1 MKSKNMTSLLLDTI
15 QEILFEKEES
25 KECREVHDAQ
35 SLVSTLLAKVNQK
48 GSLPK
53 SIDSNNA

>member
-1 MKSKNMTSLLLDTI
+1 MKSKNMTSLLLDMI

-25 KECREVHDAQ
+25 KECREVHVAQ

-53 SIDSNNA
+53 SIDSSSA